1 MRMQAVAFAGVELVV
16 RWGEVRKRRQWGRS
30 GPAMEEG
37 ARVHVLLSKPL
48 GNQRQPSNVETAQKE
63 GNFVRNHYPVRQT
76 SWKTWSA

>member
-1 MRMQAVAFAGVELVV
+1 
-16 RWGEVRKRRQWGRS
+16 
-30 GPAMEEG
+30 MEEG